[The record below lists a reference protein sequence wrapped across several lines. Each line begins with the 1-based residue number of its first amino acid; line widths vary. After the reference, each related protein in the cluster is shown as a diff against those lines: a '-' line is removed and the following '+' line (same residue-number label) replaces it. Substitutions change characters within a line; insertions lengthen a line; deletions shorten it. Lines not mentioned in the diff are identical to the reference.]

1 MTPGSSDSM
10 WTKCLSIAVLVLV
23 SSLADGGPAGQV
35 AAIPDLTKGG
45 TVPQGFTHDWNLGP
59 TGLRGWMYCDQLVTT
74 DARQILITAVA
85 KGSPSDGIVA
95 TGDVILG
102 VAGRPFASD
111 PRTEFGKAVTAAETE
126 EAGGKLVLTR
136 WRAGKVEPVTITLPV
151 LGRYSATAPY
161 DCPKSRRI
169 LEAGAKA
176 LAKRLESPEYERHE
190 DAIPRSLNALALLAS
205 GNPDYLPLVN
215 REAQWASQFTP
226 NGFKTWYYGYALIFL
241 AEYVKATGDE
251 SVLPGL
257 RRIAMEA
264 TQGQSAVGSWG
275 HGYALPDGRLGGY
288 GMMNSPGIPLTI
300 GLVLARA
307 AGVNDP
313 AVSRAIE
320 KSDRLMKFYIGKGAV
335 PYGDHAPWTQTHEDN
350 GKCGMAAILFQN
362 LGNRDGADYFSRAA
376 VASHGAE
383 RDCGHT
389 GNYFN
394 MVWSLPA
401 VALAGPQATGA
412 WMHEF
417 GAWYFDLAR
426 RHDGTFVHQGPPEPG
441 NDSYGDWDATG
452 GCLLAYSLPLK
463 RIALSGRDAS
473 IVPAMSA
480 EVVDG
485 LIADGR
491 GWTNKDR
498 TTFYDAMSDAELVS
512 RLGSWSTPVRER
524 AAEALGRRRAAVVP
538 ELIAMLDSP
547 SVDARLGACEAIKN
561 LRDAAAAG
569 VPALRKTLAAPE
581 LWVRVQAAEALAAT
595 GPAGRAALP
604 DLLARIAAGPT
615 DEDPR
620 GMEQRFMSQVVFQK
634 MLGGQTPLDGVDRE
648 QLEAAIAKG
657 LHNEDGHARSAVSD
671 VYARLSFDE
680 LKPLLPAILEATRTA
695 APSGEMFAEGVR
707 VNGLKVLAQHRVEEG
722 MAACVAYLRGQNP
735 WASEHRTPEILACL
749 KPYGAHAQAF
759 LPQLREIMADFED
772 GEPDFPKHLSLQK
785 AQAVRETIA
794 AIEASKDRP
803 PLRSLK

>member
-1 MTPGSSDSM
+1 MQKLFP
-10 WTKCLSIAVLVLV
+10 AVAAALLVV
-23 SSLADGGPAGQV
+23 ATAPADAGPAARQS
-35 AAIPDLTKGG
+35 AIPDFTKGDA
-45 TVPQGFTHDWNLGP
+45 VPGGFTHDWNLGP

-74 DARQILITAVA
+74 DARQILVTSVA
-85 KGSPSDGIVA
+85 KGSPADGIMA
-95 TGDVILG
+95 AGDVILG
-102 VAGRPFASD
+102 VAGRTFASD
-111 PRTEFGKAVTAAETE
+111 PRTEFGKAVTAAETQD
-126 EAGGKLVLTR
+126 AGGKLILMR
-136 WRAGKVEPVTITLPV
+136 WRAGTQEDVTITLPV
-151 LGRYSATAPY
+151 LGTYSATAPY

-169 LEAGAKA
+169 LEAGTKA
-176 LAKRLESPEYERHE
+176 LARRLESAEAAGRE
-190 DAIPRSLNALALLAS
+190 DAIPRALNALALLAS
-205 GNPDYLPLVN
+205 GDPDYLPLVR
-215 REAQWASQFTP
+215 REAEWAAQFAP
-226 NGFKTWYYGYALIFL
+226 EGFTTWYYGYALIFL

-251 SVLPGL
+251 SVVPGL
-257 RRIAMEA
+257 RRMALEA
-264 TQGQSAVGSWG
+264 AQGQSAVGSWG
-275 HGYALPDGRLGGY
+275 HGFARPDGRLMGY

-320 KSDRLMKFYIGKGAV
+320 KSERLMQFYIGKGAV

-362 LGNRDGADYFSRAA
+362 LGNRDGVEYFSRAA

-394 MVWSLPA
+394 MVWSLTA
-401 VALAGPQATGA
+401 VALAGPEATGG
-412 WMHEF
+412 WMRAF

-441 NDSYGDWDATG
+441 NDSFGGWDASG
-452 GCLLAYSLPLK
+452 GYLLAYALPLK
-463 RIALSGRDAS
+463 RIALTGRDGS
-473 IVPAMSA
+473 LVPAMSA

-485 LIADGR
+485 LIADGV

-498 TTFYDAMSDAELVS
+498 TSFYDAMSDAELLR

-524 AAEALGRRRAAVVP
+524 AGEALGRRGAAVVP
-538 ELIAMLDSP
+538 ELIAMLESP

-561 LRDAAAAG
+561 LRGAAAIA
-569 VPALRKTLAAPE
+569 VPTLRAALSAPE

-595 GPAGRAALP
+595 GSAGRAALP

-634 MLGGQTPLDGVDRE
+634 MLGGQTPLDGVDHA
-648 QLEAAIAKG
+648 QLVAAIAKG

-671 VYARLSFDE
+671 VYARLSFDGIR
-680 LKPLLPAILEATRTA
+680 PLLPAVVEAVETP
-695 APSGEMFAEGVR
+695 APSGEMFADGVR
-707 VNGLKVLAQHRVEEG
+707 VNGLKVLAQHHVAEG
-722 MAACVAYLRGQNP
+722 MAACADYLRSQNP

-749 KPYGAHAQAF
+749 KPYGAHARAV

-772 GEPDFPKHLSLQK
+772 GEPDFPGHLSLQK
-785 AQAVRETIA
+785 ANAVRETIA

-803 PLRSLK
+803 PLRSLE

>member
-1 MTPGSSDSM
+1 MRT
-10 WTKCLSIAVLVLV
+10 CFIAIAVVMLV
-23 SSLADGGPAGQV
+23 SAGS
-35 AAIPDLTKGG
+35 AAHARAAGKRAAVPDFTKGD
-45 TVPQGFTHDWNLGP
+45 TVPGGFTHDWNLGP

-74 DARQILITAVA
+74 DARQILVTSVVA
-85 KGSPSDGIVA
+85 GSPADGIIA

-102 VAGRPFASD
+102 VAGKKFESD

-126 EAGGKLVLTR
+126 DAGGKLALGR
-136 WRAGKVEPVTITLPV
+136 WRAGKEETVTIKLPV
-151 LGRYSATAPY
+151 LGSYSATAPY

-169 LEAGAKA
+169 LEAGTQA
-176 LAKRLESPEYERHE
+176 LAKRLESPDYEKRE

-205 GNPDYLPLVN
+205 GNPEYLPLVK
-215 REAQWASQFTP
+215 REARWAAQFAP
-226 NGFKTWYYGYALIFL
+226 NGFETWYHGYALMFL

-264 TQGQSAVGSWG
+264 ARGQSAVGSWG

-288 GMMNSPGIPLTI
+288 GMMNSPGLPLTI

-307 AGVNDP
+307 AGVNEP
-313 AVSRAIE
+313 AVSQAID
-320 KSDRLMKFYIGKGAV
+320 KSDRLMRFYVGKGAV

-362 LGNRDGADYFSRAA
+362 LGNREGAEYFTRAA

-394 MVWSLPA
+394 IVWSLPA

-426 RHDGTFVHQGPPEPG
+426 QHDGTFVHQGPPEPG
-441 NDSYGDWDATG
+441 DDSFGGWDATG
-452 GCLLAYSLPLK
+452 GYLLASALPLK
-463 RIALSGRDAS
+463 RLALTGRDAS
-473 IVPAMSA
+473 LVPAMSLD
-480 EVVDG
+480 VVEG

-498 TTFYDAMSDAELVS
+498 TSFYDAMSDADLVR

-524 AAEALGRRRAAVVP
+524 AAEALGRRNAAVVP

-547 SVDARLGACEAIKN
+547 SVDARLGACEAVKN
-561 LRDAAAAG
+561 LRGAAPSA
-569 VPALRKTLAAPE
+569 VPALRKALAAPE
-581 LWVRVQAAEALAAT
+581 LWVRVQAAEALAAI
-595 GPAGRAALP
+595 GPAGRPALP
-604 DLLARIAAGPT
+604 GILERIANGPT
-615 DEDPR
+615 EEDPR
-620 GMEQRFMSQVVFQK
+620 GMEQRFMSQVVFEK

-648 QLEAAIAKG
+648 QLVAAIAKG
-657 LHNEDGHARSAVSD
+657 LHNEDGHARSVVSD
-671 VYARLSFDE
+671 IYSKLSFDE
-680 LKPLLPAILEATRTA
+680 IKPLLPAILEATRTP
-695 APSGEMFAEGVR
+695 APSGEMFADGVR
-707 VNGLKVLAQHRVEEG
+707 INGLKFLSKHRVKEG
-722 MAACVAYLRGQNP
+722 MAECVDYLRSQNP

-749 KPYGAHAQAF
+749 KSYGAHAQVF
-759 LPQLREIMADFED
+759 IPQLSEIMADFQD
-772 GEPDFPKHLSLQK
+772 GEPDFPKNLSLQK
-785 AQAVRETIA
+785 AHAVRETIG
-794 AIEASKDRP
+794 AIEASNDRP
-803 PLRSLK
+803 RLRSLD